1 MPNIQTTK
9 KRLSYSIFKTVIAS
23 QAAAFSNGIDYIGP
37 CFFAYYLIDSSKT
50 MFLLHFDRKK
60 LDSFLAFLLTVCSCK
75 DKKKGESGSVRIS
88 KIVVEAV
95 VKANR
100 ESDKIGPEHVLYMLM
115 KEDEKLKSI
124 AEQHGITINSV
135 LDIINKEANKK
146 QDQEKDVFGQQQSS
160 SGSTKKGSQQKG
172 DVITKY
178 CVDFTQKAKDGL
190 LSPVFCREDEMEQI
204 LISLMKKNKANPL
217 LIGEPGVGKTAVVEG
232 LAQRF
237 VKNNVPAR
245 LKGYKIIALH
255 LASIVQGT
263 TLRGQFEER
272 LDEILKYVLKEGN
285 VILFIDEI
293 HTVIGAG
300 VGSDPGLD
308 AGNILKPYLAR
319 GDIKCIGA
327 TTFDDYYR
335 YMRKDKA
342 LSRRFQRI
350 FISEPEDTK
359 TIEIIRGLS
368 PSLEKYHNCTIQDDV
383 FEYIVSL
390 SRRFVS
396 DRFFPDKA
404 IDCLD
409 HSCAKSS
416 INDGIVKKEIVEEVI
431 SNFSDVPI
439 SLVRQG
445 DIERLEGMKDILTS
459 EILGNDNSIVEFCNK
474 IRFACS
480 TKGTRKGVLVS
491 LILYGPPGIGKKTI
505 VKKMSEH
512 LYGKNS
518 IITINGAEYS
528 ESHSINRLV
537 GSPPGY
543 VGHEEETYILRE
555 VRRKPHM
562 VLLIQNPTLMCS
574 SVTEQFKQIMETG
587 RLTDV
592 HGMIADFSN
601 CIMVFSLDLTSKLG
615 KSIGF
620 SSKLETTF
628 NYDSEFTEMKK
639 TYPLFS
645 AINYC
650 IGFSD
655 LPQNYLIDL
664 IKLEVEKF
672 VETLKNCGIIVCY
685 DDSCI
690 NFFASFVEGPPSEI
704 RRKIREQLESA
715 ISKGMIVSKNDYELY
730 IENGK
735 LIAKTKEQIHE
746 SCSVQN

>member
-9 KRLSYSIFKTVIAS
+9 KRLSYSIFKSVISSQTV
-23 QAAAFSNGIDYIGP
+23 AFLNGIDYIGP
-37 CFFAYYLIDSSKT
+37 CFFAYHLIESSKS
-50 MFLLHFDRKK
+50 MFLLYFDRKK
-60 LDSFLAFLLTVCSCK
+60 LDSFLSFLLTVCSCK
-75 DKKKGESGSVRIS
+75 DKKKGESGTVRIS

-95 VKANR
+95 MRANR
-100 ESDKIGPEHVLYMLM
+100 ESDKVGPEHVLYLLM
-115 KEDEKLKSI
+115 KEDEKLRSI
-124 AEQHGITINSV
+124 AEQYEISINDV
-135 LDIINKEANKK
+135 LDVINKEANKK
-146 QDQEKDVFGQQQSS
+146 REQEKDVFGQQSI
-160 SGSTKKGSQQKG
+160 GKKNTQQKN
-172 DVITKY
+172 DVIAKY

-190 LSPVFCREDEMEQI
+190 LSPVFCREEEMEQI

-217 LIGEPGVGKTAVVEG
+217 LIGEAGTGKTAIVEG

-237 VKNNVPAR
+237 VKNDVPVR
-245 LKGYKIIALH
+245 LKGYRVIALH

-350 FISEPEDTK
+350 FISEPEDSK
-359 TIEIIRGLS
+359 TVEIIRGLA
-368 PSLEKYHNCTIQDDV
+368 PGLEKYHNCTIQEDV
-383 FEYIVSL
+383 FEYVVLL
-390 SRRFVS
+390 SRRFIS

-416 INDGIVKKEIVEEVI
+416 INDGIVNKEIVEEVI
-431 SNFSDVPI
+431 SKFSDVPL
-439 SLVRQG
+439 SLIRQG
-445 DIERLEGMKDILTS
+445 DLERLEGMKDVLTA
-459 EILGNDNSIVEFCNK
+459 EILGNDFSITELCNR
-474 IRFACS
+474 IRFAFS
-480 TKGTRKGVLVS
+480 TKGTKKGVLVP
-491 LILYGPPGIGKKTI
+491 LILYGPPGVGKKTVI
-505 VKKMSEH
+505 KKMAEH

-528 ESHSINRLV
+528 ESHSISRLV

-543 VGHEEETYILRE
+543 IGHEEETYILRE

-562 VLLIQNPTLMCS
+562 ILLIQNPDLMCS
-574 SVTEQFKQIMETG
+574 SVTEQFKQIIETG
-587 RLTDV
+587 KLTDV

-601 CIMVFSLDLTSKLG
+601 CIVVFSLDLSSKSGKTMGFTSK
-615 KSIGF
+615 
-620 SSKLETTF
+620 SSTTSS
-628 NYDSEFTEMKK
+628 YDYEFMEMKK
-639 TYPLFS
+639 IHPLFGT
-645 AINYC
+645 INYC
-650 IGFSD
+650 VGFSD
-655 LPQNYLIDL
+655 LSSDYLIDL
-664 IKLEVEKF
+664 IKMEMEKF
-672 VETLKNCGIIVCY
+672 VDSLKNCGIMVEY
-685 DDSCI
+685 DESCVK
-690 NFFASFVEGPPSEI
+690 FFISLVEGPPSEI
-704 RRKIREQLESA
+704 RRKIREQLESI
-715 ISKGMIVSKNDYELY
+715 ISKGINISKNNYKLY

-735 LIAKTKEQIHE
+735 LLAKTKEQIHE

>member
-9 KRLSYSIFKTVIAS
+9 KRLSYSIFKSVISS
-23 QAAAFSNGIDYIGP
+23 QSIAFTSGIDYIGP
-37 CFFAYYLIDSSKT
+37 CFFAYHLIESSKS
-50 MFLLHFDRKK
+50 MFLLYFDRKK
-60 LDSFLAFLLTVCSCK
+60 LDTFLSFLLTVCSCK
-75 DKKKGESGSVRIS
+75 DKKKSESNTVRIS

-95 VKANR
+95 MRANR
-100 ESDKIGPEHVLYMLM
+100 ESDKVGPEHVLYILM
-115 KEDEKLKSI
+115 KEDEKLKNI
-124 AEQHGITINSV
+124 AEQHGITINYV

-146 QDQEKDVFGQQQSS
+146 REQEKDVFGQQQNA
-160 SGSTKKGSQQKG
+160 GKKNSQQKS
-172 DVITKY
+172 DVIAKY

-190 LSPVFCREDEMEQI
+190 LSPVFCREEEMEQI

-217 LIGEPGVGKTAVVEG
+217 LIGEAGTGKTAIVEG

-237 VKNNVPAR
+237 VKNDVPVR
-245 LKGYKIIALH
+245 LKGYRIISVH

-335 YMRKDKA
+335 YMRRDKA

-350 FISEPEDTK
+350 FISEPEDSK
-359 TIEIIRGLS
+359 TVEIIRGLA
-368 PSLEKYHNCTIQDDV
+368 PGLEKYHNCTIQDDV

-416 INDGIVKKEIVEEVI
+416 ISDGIVKKEIVEEVI
-431 SNFSDVPI
+431 GNFSDVPI
-439 SLVRQG
+439 SLIRQG
-445 DIERLEGMKDILTS
+445 DLERLEGMKEILMS
-459 EILGNDNSIVEFCNK
+459 EILGNETSITEFCNK

-480 TKGTRKGVLVS
+480 TKGTKRGVLVP

-505 VKKMSEH
+505 VKKMAEH

-528 ESHSINRLV
+528 ESHSISRLV

-562 VLLIQNPTLMCS
+562 VLLIQNPDLMCS
-574 SVTEQFKQIMETG
+574 SVTEQFKQVIETG
-587 RLTDV
+587 KLTDV

-601 CIMVFSLDLTSKLG
+601 CIVVFSLDLPSKSG
-615 KSIGF
+615 KTMGF
-620 SSKLETTF
+620 SSKTDVMS
-628 NYDSEFTEMKK
+628 NYDSEFMEMKK
-639 TYPLFS
+639 SHPVFG

-655 LPQNYLIDL
+655 FSTDCLKDL
-664 IKLEVEKF
+664 IKMEIEKF
-672 VETLKNCGIIVCY
+672 VDSLKNCGIIVNY
-685 DDSCI
+685 EDSCVK
-690 NFFASFVEGPPSEI
+690 FFMSLVEGPPSEI
-704 RRKIREQLESA
+704 RRKIREQLESSVSKGIN
-715 ISKGMIVSKNDYELY
+715 ISKNNYELY

-735 LIAKTKEQIHE
+735 LLAKMKEQILE
-746 SCSVQN
+746 SCKVQN